1 MKIPTP
7 RRFTSLLLALALAAA
22 LAVPAAAVEET
33 DPPETTPPTE
43 NTTTENT
50 TTTPTTSHG
59 DTLTLSA
66 QTQSCYAGVG
76 QNKDLH
82 APRVTITNADNVDV
96 TANYTLS
103 YQWSLGEITGPSIR
117 FTPIK
122 TGAEDLT
129 CTITATPKEG
139 DGKALTGKCTYTVN
153 ILPATAV
160 GATLE
165 VGAGAQ
171 TLAEIKDL
179 KGEKNILEQLLQ
191 GGGGDELDG
200 AVAIPGLSK
209 VVFDMGSV
217 GGSAV
222 GNLNAVDSL
231 PYYVVDEADGD
242 KLAQVV
248 FTPTATGT
256 YSVNFLAYGE
266 TTDGTEV
273 TEVKYYGSLEIVVT
287 PDRDPDEETPID
299 CDSAGFSFSGSD
311 FYDSSQ
317 EDPVVAVRF
326 GTPSAGV
333 LMRGLTKAPDAQ
345 TATYYTNAATDG
357 SYHISTLFYLP
368 APGYSGLATLP
379 ATCITQSGKELNRT
393 IQVNVENKNASAHFS
408 DVTADGVG
416 GWAANS
422 VDFALARGLVG
433 GTGEG
438 KFSPNDPMTRA
449 MLVTVLYRAAGA
461 PKVEVTSNFTDL
473 DDEGY
478 YYDAVIWA
486 GYKGIVNGTSGT
498 TFSPDQA
505 VSRQQIATILHRYAN
520 VVDGDSSSGSAN
532 SLDAF
537 QDKNSVDEYARSGM
551 GWAVQKGIVSGT
563 TDTTL
568 SPKAQATRAQVVVM
582 LHRYLAN

>member
-1 MKIPTP
+1 MKNPIT

-43 NTTTENT
+43 NNT
-50 TTTPTTSHG
+50 TTTPLATSHG
-59 DTLTLSA
+59 DTLTLATQA
-66 QTQSCYAGVG
+66 QTHYAGVG
-76 QNKDLH
+76 QNKDLQ
-82 APRVTITNADNVDV
+82 APKATVTNQDGQDV
-96 TANYTLS
+96 TGSYTLS
-103 YQWSLGEITGPSIR
+103 YLWSLGDITGPSIR
-117 FTPIK
+117 FTPVE
-122 TGAEDLT
+122 TGTDKLS

-139 DGKALTGKCTYTVN
+139 DGKPLTGKCTYTIQ

-171 TLAEIKDL
+171 TLLELKDL
-179 KGEKNILEQLLQ
+179 KGEQNILEQLLL

-222 GNLNAVDSL
+222 GSL
-231 PYYVVDEADGD
+231 TAANGVPYFAADEADGD

-248 FTPTATGT
+248 FLPAATGT

-266 TTDGTEV
+266 TTDGSEV
-273 TEVKYYGSLEIVVT
+273 EEVVYYGRLEIVVT
-287 PDRDPDEETPID
+287 PDRDPDQDETPID

-311 FYDSSQ
+311 FYDSAAQ
-317 EDPVVAVRF
+317 DPVVAVRF

-333 LMRGLTKAPDAQ
+333 LLRSLTKAPDAQ
-345 TATYYTNAATDG
+345 TATYYTNSAADG
-357 SYHISTLFYLP
+357 KYHISTLFYLP

-379 ATCITQSGKELNRT
+379 ATCITRSGTQLTRT
-393 IQVNVENKNASAHFS
+393 IQVNVESKNASEHFT

-416 GWAANS
+416 SWAANS
-422 VDFALARGLVG
+422 VDFAMARGLVG

-438 KFSPNDPMTRA
+438 KFSPDDPMTRA
-449 MLVTVLYRAAGA
+449 MLVTVLYRAAGS

-498 TFSPDQA
+498 TFSPNQA
-505 VSRQQIATILHRYAN
+505 INRQQIATILHRYAN
-520 VVDGDSSSGSAN
+520 VVDGESGESN
-532 SLDAF
+532 PSSLDSF
-537 QDKNSVDEYARSGM
+537 QDKNKVDEYARTGM
-551 GWAVQKGIVSGT
+551 CWAVQKGIVSGT
-563 TDTTL
+563 TSTTL